1 MTKYVGATYTV
12 AFRGKPRYYADIR
25 SSSIYKSKTNE
36 YRMEK
41 SRICLRCFNP
51 YFFRDH
57 CQIPFQSVQ
66 SELSVTKYD
75 ERPGKQCW
83 YPKTCDLILVFSY
96 LNQDWSFRDA
106 SKWDNIG
113 VAKVTGNKVEWI
125 LGKAIKVANKDGKCY
140 KANKISF
147 TKQSYDNNRTFEY
160 FFLLKHND
168 DDENGGQILQYFVGR
183 YFYSCAAYVEGGFR
197 NKKEYSVNTA
207 CCFVIGNYPDL
218 GVPKWIDITTGT
230 AAEMDKFYENICTQ

>member
-12 AFRGKPRYYADIR
+12 AFKGKPMYYADIR
-25 SSSIYKSKTNE
+25 SSSIYKSTTNE

-41 SRICLRCFNP
+41 SKICLRGYNP
-51 YFFRDH
+51 YLFRDH

-83 YPKTCDLILVFSY
+83 YPKTCDFILVFSY
-96 LNQDWSFRDA
+96 LNEDWSFRDA

-125 LGKAIKVANKDGKCY
+125 LGKAIKVLNKDKDLY
-140 KANKISF
+140 TVNRISF
-147 TKQSYDNNRTFEY
+147 DTTENR
-160 FFLLKHND
+160 FLLKHND
-168 DDENGGQILQYFVGR
+168 DDKNKGEALEYSVGVN
-183 YFYSCAAYVEGGFR
+183 FCSWLAHVEGGSR
-197 NKKEYSVNTA
+197 NKRTYAVRIA
-207 CCFVIGNYPDL
+207 CCFVIGNYPGL
-218 GVPKWIDITTGT
+218 GVPKSINFYSVAGCNSV
-230 AAEMDKFYENICTQ
+230 DKFYENICAQ